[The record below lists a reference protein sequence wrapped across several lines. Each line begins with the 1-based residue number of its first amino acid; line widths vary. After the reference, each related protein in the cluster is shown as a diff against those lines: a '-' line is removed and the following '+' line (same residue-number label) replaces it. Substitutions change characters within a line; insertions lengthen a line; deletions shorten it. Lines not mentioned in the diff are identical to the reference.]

1 MSQIKLHL
9 DVVDGTLEL
18 ECSGADFEAIMT
30 RIEGM
35 MKSLANVPKRKM
47 ADAPEASHDPEQEG
61 VEREEAPTIRDE
73 ATKKPK
79 RRKGSGGHANWKVI
93 DNLLTEEQRGELRT
107 FYAKKAPGRQNDQ
120 VAVLAYK
127 LAEMLGRNGF
137 DGNEIHTAFQAVNE
151 KTPANLTGV
160 FGNMTG
166 EGLGQVVEKKWT
178 PNFKSSDMVKHDL
191 PASKPT
197 KK

>member
-9 DVVDGTLEL
+9 DVVEGTLDL
-18 ECSGADFEAIMT
+18 ECSGEDFEGIMT

-35 MKSLANVPKRKM
+35 MRNLTNVPRRKM
-47 ADAPEASHDPEQEG
+47 ADVHVAPEDAEQEIT
-61 VEREEAPTIRDE
+61 EEEDAPVTNGK
-73 ATKKPK
+73 AVKKPR
-79 RRKGSGGHANWKVI
+79 RRKGSGHANWKVI
-93 DNLLTEEQRGELRT
+93 DNLMTEAQRGALRK
-107 FYAKKAPGRQNDQ
+107 FYAEKAPGKQNDQ
-120 VAVLAYK
+120 VAVLAHK
-127 LAEMLGRNGF
+127 LSEMLDREGF

-166 EGLGQVVEKKWT
+166 EGLGKVIDKKWT

-191 PASKPT
+191 PAAKPT